1 MSELMARSHAPL
13 SVETAQ
19 PSTLAH
25 ALCIAPTLEQK
36 TALLRTMER
45 RQRREALALVPAAL
59 VGALVQNLEAEN
71 RYLLG
76 DLSLE
81 QFRSLLSLCSSE
93 RKFYWISTALSFTNA
108 RANLLPLL
116 LSTRELIDL
125 LRTRPEFE
133 EHLRS
138 LGDYPLEDS
147 RLPPEALTDPAQA
160 LVDLFGAEGL
170 LRQFPVADRELD
182 GVLRTILAYDPD
194 RYVDLIR
201 EGLRDADYA
210 GNHLLEWD
218 TLTADPVLLDH
229 LERIEPLR
237 VAPLPDEAPE
247 PEAGPPLSLVPVAAP
262 TLARLAALPPAEQE
276 RVGSELQHLY
286 LRQAVAEGGSFLR
299 EDLQRVAA
307 SVEAY
312 LLLGLQAE
320 SGRRPEREAEVLAA
334 RPLHQVSRSGARVME
349 SLRQVALRLAP
360 LRKILSPEQRTL
372 VQSLVSPQLTLGA
385 DGAPCVRLQ
394 PTVTLDL
401 PTAAALLQE
410 AAAWSELARNLGL
423 ARTEQALAGSSV
435 EALLEK
441 LALAAVLF
449 GRLEP
454 GLVEA
459 ADRLRFIARYVVRG
473 SRALRPE
480 ARASLRQAA
489 GSQPQPVLSLLERAL
504 ERVALD

>member
-1 MSELMARSHAPL
+1 MSELMARSHAQRL
-13 SVETAQ
+13 VETAQ

-25 ALCIAPTLEQK
+25 ALCAAPTLEQK

-45 RQRREALALVPAAL
+45 RQRREALELVPAAL
-59 VGALVQNLEAEN
+59 VGALVQNLEEEN

-81 QFRSLLSLCSSE
+81 QFRSLLSLCGSE

-108 RANLLPLL
+108 RANVLPLL
-116 LSTRELIDL
+116 LSTRELVDI

-182 GVLRTILAYDPD
+182 AVLRTILAYDPD
-194 RYVDLIR
+194 RYVDLVR
-201 EGLRDADYA
+201 KGLHDADYA
-210 GNHLLEWD
+210 GNHPLEWD
-218 TLTADPVLLDH
+218 ALTADPVLLDR

-237 VAPLPDEAPE
+237 TEPLPDEAPE
-247 PEAGPPLSLVPVAAP
+247 PEAGPPLALIPVAAP
-262 TLARLAALPPAEQE
+262 SLARLAAALPPAE
-276 RVGSELQHLY
+276 RVRVASELQHLY

-320 SGRRPEREAEVLAA
+320 SGGRPEREAEVLAE
-334 RPLHQVSRSGARVME
+334 RPLHQVSRSGARVVE

-360 LRKILSPEQRTL
+360 LRKVMSPEQRAL
-372 VQSLVSPQLTLGA
+372 VGSLASPQFTLGA
-385 DGAPCVRLQ
+385 DGAPCIRLH
-394 PTVTLDL
+394 PTGTLDL
-401 PTAAALLQE
+401 STAAALLQE
-410 AAAWSELARNLGL
+410 AAAWTELARSVGL
-423 ARTEQALAGSSV
+423 ARTEQRLAGSSV
-435 EALLEK
+435 DLFLEE

-449 GRLEP
+449 GRLEA
-454 GLVEA
+454 GLVEPS
-459 ADRLRFIARYVVRG
+459 DRARFTRRYVARG
-473 SRALRPE
+473 SRALHPE
-480 ARASLRQAA
+480 ARAGLRRAV
-489 GSQPQPVLSLLERAL
+489 GDQPVISLLERAL
-504 ERVALD
+504 ERVAQAD